1 MTRERLLPCPSCGA
15 HLRAGDACPFCDG
28 TRASSLGARGGLVA
42 ASLLALSACASDPE
56 PTTNDDTTGDEVVVT
71 DVEGDDL
78 EDDVEDDGSDEDVD
92 AGTTGE
98 ENQAPVDPPAAA
110 VYGGPPEPVD
120 QPMYGIPD

>member
-1 MTRERLLPCPSCGA
+1 MTRERLVPCPSCGA
-15 HLRAGDACPFCDG
+15 HLRAGDVCPFCDG
-28 TRASSLGARGGLVA
+28 TRVSSLGARGGLVA

-71 DVEGDDL
+71 DVEDDG
-78 EDDVEDDGSDEDVD
+78 VEDDSVSDEGVD

-98 ENQAPVDPPAAA
+98 ENQAPVNPPSGA